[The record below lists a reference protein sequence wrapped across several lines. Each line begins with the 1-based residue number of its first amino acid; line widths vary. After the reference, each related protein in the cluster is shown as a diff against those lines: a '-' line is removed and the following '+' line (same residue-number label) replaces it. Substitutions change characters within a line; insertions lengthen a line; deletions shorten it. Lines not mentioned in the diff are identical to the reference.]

1 MTDKTSTTTPETD
14 ARRKKAASAL
24 SALSAK
30 LHPTRGLKT
39 KEQDEAKE
47 ARRKERLAHTLTV
60 LTTGDTGCTSANSK
74 WGPRT
79 ALIKVVSAVKYGAT
93 VEDLLKCKALH
104 EVAPW
109 SELVE
114 PVTEFAEAKGVDPT
128 QVLAGLG
135 IASAPDTLDTQ
146 RHREAS
152 QRRGGITPVEP
163 PGGPVNEPA
172 EPQAPEAPPAQAPAP
187 TGRVRRGRRAG

>member
-1 MTDKTSTTTPETD
+1 MDNKTSTTTPETD

-30 LHPTRGLKT
+30 LHPTRGQKT

-47 ARRKERLAHTLTV
+47 ARRRERLAHTLTV

-74 WGPRT
+74 WSPRT

-135 IASAPDTLDTQ
+135 VP
-146 RHREAS
+146 
-152 QRRGGITPVEP
+152 PVEP
-163 PGGPVNEPA
+163 PGGPVSEPA

>member
-30 LHPTRGLKT
+30 LNPERGKKT
-39 KEQDEAKE
+39 AELDAAKE
-47 ARRKERLAHTLTV
+47 ARRVERLAHTLTV
-60 LTTGDTGCTSANSK
+60 LTTGDTGCSSANSK

-93 VEDLLKCKALH
+93 VEDLQACKALH

-114 PVTEFAEAKGVDPT
+114 PVTEFAEAKGVDPA

-135 IASAPDTLDTQ
+135 VPPTEAPG
-146 RHREAS
+146 A
-152 QRRGGITPVEP
+152 
-163 PGGPVNEPA
+163 PVNAPTV
-172 EPQAPEAPPAQAPAP
+172 PQAQDAVPSPKPAP
-187 TGRVRRGRRAG
+187 TGRVRRGRRAS